1 MMRSQTRK
9 KIKSDGLN
17 NILSPLTWLCAIS
30 QTLLFSLGGYY
41 SNSWY
46 GVACFILA
54 TFIILFYA
62 IMFLFFALKE
72 PDRLQ
77 SEKFI
82 LSMNQLKIKSLNP
95 ENNIL
100 DISKFNEPLVTSD
113 ESSKKKQ
120 Y

>member
-1 MMRSQTRK
+1 MKRSQTRK

-30 QTLLFSLGGYY
+30 QTLLFSIGGYY

-46 GVACFILA
+46 GIACFALA
-54 TFIILFYA
+54 TVIILFYA
-62 IMFLFFALKE
+62 IMFLYFALHE

-82 LSMNQLKIKSLNP
+82 LSMNQLKLKSHNP
-95 ENNIL
+95 ENDIL
-100 DISKFNEPLVTSD
+100 DISKFNEPLVASD
-113 ESSKKKQ
+113 DSSKNRK